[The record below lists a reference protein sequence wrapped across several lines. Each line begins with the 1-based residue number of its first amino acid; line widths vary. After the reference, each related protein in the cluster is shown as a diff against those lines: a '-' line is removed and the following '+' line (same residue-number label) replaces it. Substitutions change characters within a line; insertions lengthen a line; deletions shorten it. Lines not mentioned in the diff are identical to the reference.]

1 MSKRRVVITGLGAVT
16 PCGIGTDKFWNAM
29 IEGKSGV
36 SLIERI
42 DTEKQAVKIAAEI
55 KDSDFNPDDYMD
67 SKDSKRMDRYT
78 QFAMVAA
85 DEAIADS
92 GIDEAD
98 IDPYRIGVIVS
109 SAAGGFKTFERSHL
123 AMIEKGPTKASP
135 FTVPMLIVDMRV
147 RRCSM
152 GPI

>member
-67 SKDSKRMDRYT
+67 SKDSKEWT
-78 QFAMVAA
+78 
-85 DEAIADS
+85 
-92 GIDEAD
+92 D
-98 IDPYRIGVIVS
+98 ILS
-109 SAAGGFKTFERSHL
+109 L
-123 AMIEKGPTKASP
+123 QW
-135 FTVPMLIVDMRV
+135 
-147 RRCSM
+147 
-152 GPI
+152 